1 MYHRTEGT
9 APPSENLSRHNLP
22 QTVDQPNTFTKLQ
35 VFYGFLIGSDQGGG
49 GVNVIK
55 LSYKTSLRCKIDT
68 DS

>member
-35 VFYGFLIGSDQGGG
+35 VFSGFLSVGIKGGG
-49 GVNVIK
+49 REN
-55 LSYKTSLRCKIDT
+55 R
-68 DS
+68 

>member
-35 VFYGFLIGSDQGGG
+35 VFSGFLSGGDKG
-49 GVNVIK
+49 G
-55 LSYKTSLRCKIDT
+55 RG
-68 DS
+68 